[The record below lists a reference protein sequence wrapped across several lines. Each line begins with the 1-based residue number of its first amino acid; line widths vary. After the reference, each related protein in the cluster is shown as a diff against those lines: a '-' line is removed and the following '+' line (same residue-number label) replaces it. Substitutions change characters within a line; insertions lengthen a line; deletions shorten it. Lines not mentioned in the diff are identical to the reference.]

1 MIVLSV
7 IVSIILIGFGI
18 NALSKHYRNKAW
30 KDEISDWS
38 VGDEVYLKAS
48 DNPYT
53 LNGWSNTHIFVSKP
67 NETTTTKYDREK
79 LDFNKSV
86 VWRRNYDDCKAV
98 MNAEPNFKRGLTT
111 DSCVINGT
119 VDDKPIELLTEIECQ
134 VYLKQALETEDY
146 TLAAQ
151 IREQLKKY
159 R

>member
-38 VGDEVYLKAS
+38 VGDEVYLNGNDTAYVLK
-48 DNPYT
+48 
-53 LNGWSNTHIFVSKP
+53 GWSFTHIFVSKL
-67 NETTTTKYDREK
+67 NETSTTKYDREK

-86 VWRRNYDDCKAV
+86 VWRRNYDDCKSV
-98 MNAEPNFKRGLTT
+98 MNTEPNFNRGLT

-134 VYLKQALETEDY
+134 VYLKQALDTEDY

>member
-18 NALSKHYRNKAW
+18 NALIKYYKNKAW

-38 VGDEVYLKAS
+38 IGDEVYLNGNDSSYVLK
-48 DNPYT
+48 
-53 LNGWSNTHIFVSKP
+53 GWSFTHIFVSKP
-67 NETTTTKYDREK
+67 DEIATTKYDREK

-86 VWRRNYDDCKAV
+86 AWRRNYDDCKSV
-98 MNAEPNFKRGLTT
+98 MNTEPKFNRGLT
-111 DSCVINGT
+111 DSSVINAT

-134 VYLKQALETEDY
+134 VYLKQALDTEDY